1 MYPAQGKLNQF
12 RERHP
17 VRAPAWPFLVLL
29 ALSLAVVPHRGEAA
43 TPAPKPLTICANQAI
58 PAGYVVTAFSKTSAC
73 GSRSGVWNTMTL
85 KAYQGLKSFSACAP
99 LPNIPNGYLITAL
112 QTTAPCAGG
121 QGGLVPW
128 NTMTLTAYQGVA
140 SINACMPL
148 PTIPPGYVITARTRT
163 SACSGPPGP
172 NTVTLKR
179 L

>member
-1 MYPAQGKLNQF
+1 
-12 RERHP
+12 
-17 VRAPAWPFLVLL
+17 
-29 ALSLAVVPHRGEAA
+29 
-43 TPAPKPLTICANQAI
+43 
-58 PAGYVVTAFSKTSAC
+58 
-73 GSRSGVWNTMTL
+73 MTL
-85 KAYQGLKSFSACAP
+85 KSYQGLKSFSACAP